1 MILEQILRTQVSD
14 INMSDE
20 KLETESI
27 RTKGCAGVTE
37 LMEATKQSTEEKK
50 LVKRRKKI
58 MKQMSL
64 GKSKGVLGTISG

>member
-37 LMEATKQSTEEKK
+37 LMEATKQSTEEK
-50 LVKRRKKI
+50 I
-58 MKQMSL
+58 
-64 GKSKGVLGTISG
+64 GKEKEENYEADVSGKV